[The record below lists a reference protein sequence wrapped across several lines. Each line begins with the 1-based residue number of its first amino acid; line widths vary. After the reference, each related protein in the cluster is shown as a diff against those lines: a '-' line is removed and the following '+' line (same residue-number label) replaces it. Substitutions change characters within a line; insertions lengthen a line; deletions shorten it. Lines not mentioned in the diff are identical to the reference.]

1 MTWLAGLVNPQ
12 SFLTAVCQVTAQKNQ
27 WELDKLV
34 IQTEVTKK
42 MTPEVRG
49 VVDGVVVEAGA
60 GGRVLCV

>member
-42 MTPEVRG
+42 MGAEVRMYHISLG
-49 VVDGVVVEAGA
+49 IGR
-60 GGRVLCV
+60 GGI